1 VRTKNLTPFPL
12 GTKLTSTRPPQPEMV
27 LVVRGRFDLVQGGVA
42 TPAKGVVDAIAQGPL
57 SGDVVAEGDEERLG
71 ELVYPS
77 DFADAKL
84 RGEVILRGS
93 CHVPGGRP
101 RGECQVSLE
110 VGAWSKTLSVLGPR
124 SWQDGLA
131 GASPR
136 EPASFS
142 VMPLRWAKAFGGPGC
157 PENPVGVSLDGDLLP
172 NIELPG
178 RRIERRGDRPP
189 PAGFGP
195 INPAWTP
202 RAGKVGARYG
212 ATYAARAPYYAEDF
226 DWTHFQ
232 AAPPDQQFDGFFAG
246 DEEVVLKNLRP
257 DHAVLRT
264 RLPGLRVRCFVN
276 DIARAFREVRLLLDT
291 LFIDAD
297 AGQIL
302 LTWRG
307 RTPVA
312 DTELDDVTTVLVASE
327 PLAERPREVEHYR
340 GVLERFEADPLEISE
355 HVPPEHAALLAAKG
369 SAEKADAL
377 AAIMEAES
385 PGALAEIGAA
395 TPGGLNVRAKI
406 AEIIEAGDDAP
417 PPVPIPTAPRISLG
431 IDNAALAVAHQAL
444 KETAPAEAAK
454 LEERLGDP
462 RLVALDP
469 TFRPPGAPPPG
480 SGVLEP
486 GADLSGRDFTGQ
498 DLRGADLSGCNL
510 KGAILTRANLRGAKL
525 EGANLEGVL
534 LFKAN
539 LSEADLRGAELRRV
553 NAASALLSGARL
565 SGARLE
571 AAYFGKADCREAR
584 FDGATGSWVF
594 FTEADLTGASF
605 AKVSLGQSDFEG
617 ACLREA
623 DLRGARL
630 DRCLLWRCRA
640 EGAKLDGASLDGSS
654 FEESHLAG
662 ASFKEA
668 VGKGVS
674 FISAELE
681 RADLRWSRFPDGH
694 FTKARAA
701 RSRFDCADLQGA
713 RFFKADLEE
722 ANLTEAKLVRADLCK
737 TSLRRARFDGA
748 NLYDAKLLGAKGRD
762 TSFEGA
768 NLKRCVRSP

>member
-27 LVVRGRFDLVQGGVA
+27 IVVRGRFDLVPEGAV
-42 TPAKGVVDAIAQGPL
+42 TPVKGDVDAIAQGPL
-57 SGDVVAEGDEERLG
+57 SGDRFAEADEERTG
-71 ELVYPS
+71 ELLYPS

-84 RGEVILRGS
+84 RAEVMLRGS
-93 CHVPGGRP
+93 CHTPGGWP
-101 RGECQVSLE
+101 RGECPVSLK
-110 VGAWSKTLSVLGPR
+110 VGAWSKTLAVFGPR

-136 EPASFS
+136 EPSSFT
-142 VMPLRWAKAFGGPGC
+142 VMPLRWARAFGGTG
-157 PENPVGVSLDGDLLP
+157 ENPVGVSLDGDLLP

-195 INPAWTP
+195 INPAWAP
-202 RAGKVGARYG
+202 RAGKVGVRYG
-212 ATYAARAPYYAEDF
+212 ASYAGRAPFYAEDF

-232 AAPPDQQFDGFFAG
+232 AAPADQQLDGFFAG
-246 DEEVVLKNLRP
+246 DEEVVLTNLHP

-276 DIARAFREVRLLLDT
+276 DIAKAFREVRLLLDT
-291 LFIDAD
+291 LFIEAD

-312 DTELDDVTTVLVASE
+312 DTELEDVTTVLVASE
-327 PLAERPREVEHYR
+327 PLAERPREIDHYR
-340 GVLERFEADPLEISE
+340 GVLERYEADPLEIGE
-355 HVPPEHAALLAAKG
+355 HLPPEQAALFKAKG
-369 SAEKADAL
+369 SDEKA
-377 AAIMEAES
+377 AAIAAIVELES
-385 PGALAEIGAA
+385 PGALASVDAA
-395 TPGGLNVRAKI
+395 APGGLDVRRKI
-406 AEIIEAGDDAP
+406 AERIEAADEEP
-417 PPVPIPTAPRISLG
+417 PPVPIPIAPRISLG
-431 IDNAALAVAHQAL
+431 MSSAALDSTYQTL
-444 KETAPAEAAK
+444 KETAPEEAAK
-454 LEERLGDP
+454 LAKRLGDP
-462 RLVALDP
+462 SLLALDP
-469 TFRPPGAPPPG
+469 TFRPPGAPPAG
-480 SGVLEP
+480 SGVLQP

-534 LFKAN
+534 LFKAD
-539 LSEADLRGAELRRV
+539 LCEADLRGADLRRV
-553 NAASALLSGARL
+553 NAASALLYGARFW
-565 SGARLE
+565 GARLE
-571 AAYFGKADCREAR
+571 AAYFGKADCRGAR

-605 AKVSLGQSDFEG
+605 AKASLGQSDFEG

-623 DLRGARL
+623 DLGGAKL

-668 VGKGVS
+668 AGKGVS
-674 FISAELE
+674 FIKADLE

-694 FTKARAA
+694 FTKARAP

-722 ANLTEAKLVRADLCK
+722 ASLTEAKLVRADLCK
-737 TSLRRARFDGA
+737 AALRRARFDGA